1 MFGIEC
7 LEWGNRPEP
16 ERIRWKVVVMSGFIL
31 RAVCHGHRPAHL
43 SGVRYYQRSSLVS
56 QLLRERGVSRFIVAP
71 PGYGKT
77 SLAMDYAETM
87 MSFANVIWING
98 QSPCFVRDL
107 DEGALAASCQEADRS
122 VRLVVFDD
130 LPHLDA
136 ARSERFSHEIDE
148 LLQSDCEVI
157 VTCVPANDTF
167 GILQRDRLK
176 VNARDLLL
184 NDYELDL
191 ARTSDERAQVPSS
204 EVSPAYRIPAL
215 VWGSND
221 GAASSFV
228 LNSLKGDVPSE
239 LLLVMGSVAVLQE
252 GSYDDLLAFG
262 PVDRE
267 LLADAVLDY
276 PHLGFDDDL
285 DRFQAS
291 PFDVDE
297 IAGALKKRLDLLVE
311 RSVFSSKSELV
322 FAWAQALMD
331 AGKPGRACDVVRTV
345 CAREHRAEW
354 VYDNAYDLVRG
365 GCFYPCLR
373 LIDAAWDTAHGFK
386 PRLAMLRAACYHML
400 GDDVEAAQLAKRYAF
415 SNGEGDD
422 IVLCALLLLAR
433 YAPGMLGCRARD
445 ELGRY
450 ESGFGDGVPDNPPL
464 WPLLAAGWRASCDGA
479 GRLGSYWVSAQEAGA
494 CQDGL
499 IILAIWYFD
508 LLAEVAMVPG
518 GTGGAGVQP
527 GNAEIERYVARCLE
541 PADGRLLDYFAI
553 SAGLAMER
561 AHAQGL
567 PLEAGCL
574 DASRLLRMRQAEMS
588 VLSQRRRFERGKRDE
603 LLQQDT
609 WMATHPEAPSVGRGL
624 SPMKGAHLSVPLLSV
639 KVFGRFEAR
648 IGSEEIDPALLKR
661 RNVRLLL
668 ALLVS
673 NLGREL
679 LRESVCSSMWPE
691 SDSDTARKN
700 FYSVWSKLKKAL
712 TLPDGTCP
720 YLVRHQMGCSL
731 DHRYVRSDAARLDDI
746 CRELLFGQP
755 DQHAWG
761 ELFTELDRDFSSD
774 LMPSECENPLILR
787 ARHDY
792 KMRLVDALVSA
803 SESSLISGNA
813 QWAVWFARSALSHD
827 HTREDAYAALMR
839 AQVESGQRTAA
850 MSTYLKCRSVLA
862 EELGVDPSPALM
874 ALYEDLLE
882 GGNSFK
888 QHPMHEF

>member
-1 MFGIEC
+1 
-7 LEWGNRPEP
+7 
-16 ERIRWKVVVMSGFIL
+16 
-31 RAVCHGHRPAHL
+31 
-43 SGVRYYQRSSLVS
+43 
-56 QLLRERGVSRFIVAP
+56 
-71 PGYGKT
+71 
-77 SLAMDYAETM
+77 MDYAETM
-87 MSFANVIWING
+87 MGFANVIWING

-107 DEGALAASCQEADRS
+107 DEGVLASSCREADRS
-122 VRLVVFDD
+122 VRLVVIDD
-130 LPHLDA
+130 LPHLDV
-136 ARSERFSHEIDE
+136 ARSERLSCEIDD
-148 LLQSDCEVI
+148 LLQSGCEVI
-157 VTCVPANDTF
+157 VSCVPANDTF

-204 EVSPAYRIPAL
+204 EVSAAYRIPAL

-221 GAASSFV
+221 GVASSFV

-239 LLLVMGSVAVLQE
+239 LLLVMGSVAVLQD

-262 PVDRE
+262 PVDRD
-267 LLADAVLDY
+267 LLSDAILDY

-291 PFDVDE
+291 PFDIDE
-297 IAGALKKRLDLLVE
+297 IAGALKKRMDLLVE
-311 RSVFSSKSELV
+311 RSCFSSRSELV
-322 FAWAQALMD
+322 FAWSQALCA
-331 AGKPGRACDVVRTV
+331 AGKHGRACDVVRTV
-345 CAREHRAEW
+345 CSRERRAQW
-354 VYDNAYDLVRG
+354 VYDNAYDLARS
-365 GCFYPCLR
+365 GCFYSCLK
-373 LIDAAWDTAHGFK
+373 LVDAAWDTARGLK
-386 PRLAMLRAACYHML
+386 PRLAMLRGVCLHML
-400 GDDVEAAQLAKRYAF
+400 GDDAEAAQLAKRYAF
-415 SNGEGDD
+415 TSGERDD
-422 IVLCALLLLAR
+422 VVLCALLLLAR

-445 ELGRY
+445 ELSRY
-450 ESGFGDGVPDNPPL
+450 EDEYADGVAADPSL

-479 GRLGSYWVSAQEAGA
+479 GRLGAFWVEAHKAGA
-494 CQDGL
+494 CQDALL
-499 IILAIWYFD
+499 IISIWYFD
-508 LLAEVAMVPG
+508 LIAEAVAVPG
-518 GTGGAGVQP
+518 GR
-527 GNAEIERYVARCLE
+527 GNAGAQPDLLEIERYVVSCLE
-541 PADGRLLDYFAI
+541 SADGCMQDYFAL

-561 AHAQGL
+561 AHAQGM
-567 PLEAGCL
+567 PLEGGRL
-574 DASRLLRMRQAEMS
+574 DASQLLRMRQAEVQ
-588 VLSQRRRFERGKRDE
+588 VLSQRRQFESGKRNE
-603 LLQQDT
+603 MLQQDT
-609 WMATHPEAPSVGRGL
+609 WMATHPEAPSVGRGF
-624 SPMKGAHLSVPLLSV
+624 SAMKDAHLSVPMLTV
-639 KVFGRFEAR
+639 KVFGRFEVR
-648 IGSEEIDPALLKR
+648 IGNEEVDPALLKR

-691 SDSDTARKN
+691 SDPDTARKN

-731 DHRYVRSDAARLDDI
+731 DHRYVRSDASRLDEI

-774 LMPSECENPLILR
+774 LMPSECENPLVLR

-803 SESSLISGNA
+803 SESSLASGNA
-813 QWAVWFARSALSHD
+813 QWAVWFARSALTHD

-839 AQVESGQRTAA
+839 AQVEGGQRTAA
-850 MSTYLKCRSVLA
+850 MATYLKCRSVLA

-882 GGNSFK
+882 GGDSFK
-888 QHPMHEF
+888 QHPL